1 MYHRNVRAMERAVN
15 TRFKASHH
23 RMQVVAV
30 KENSCD
36 GCYYEATNGHR
47 VCMNE
52 VCGECSGFV
61 RADGKNVIF
70 VPCSTKKQQ

>member
-1 MYHRNVRAMERAVN
+1 
-15 TRFKASHH
+15 
-23 RMQVVAV
+23 MQVVAV
-30 KENSCD
+30 RENSCD
-36 GCYYEATNGHR
+36 GCYYEATNGHM

-70 VPCSTKKQQ
+70 VPCRTTKKQQ